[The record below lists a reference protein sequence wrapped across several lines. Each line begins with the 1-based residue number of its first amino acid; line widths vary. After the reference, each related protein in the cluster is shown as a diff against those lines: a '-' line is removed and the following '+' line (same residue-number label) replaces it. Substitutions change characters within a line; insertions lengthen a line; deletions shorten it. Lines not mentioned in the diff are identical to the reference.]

1 MTELAAR
8 GRVDGADFS
17 VELLDLLEN
26 GMSAREVARAHFGRA
41 DVARGPAQ
49 QRDAQH
55 PLQIGHMA
63 ADSGRRQAE
72 LVRGGREASGPRN
85 LDEDGHG
92 GMRVHGGCP
101 YIRDYHSQ
109 DHYIILKIGN
119 C

>member
-1 MTELAAR
+1 VHH
-8 GRVDGADFS
+8 GR

-26 GMSAREVARAHFGRA
+26 GMGAREVARACLGRA

-63 ADSGRRQAE
+63 ADGGRRQVE
-72 LVRGGREASGPRN
+72 LARGGGEASGPRD

-92 GMRVHGGCP
+92 SMRIQGSCP
-101 YIRDYHSQ
+101 YIRDDQSRDCYV
-109 DHYIILKIGN
+109 ILQIGN
-119 C
+119 S